1 MTAIAF
7 ALNCL
12 LAMLLLAAMMVGLR
26 LEKRLK
32 GLRDSHS
39 GFAKAAAELNAAIA
53 RAEGG
58 LGEMRAALKEAEET
72 LTERV
77 DEARV
82 AARKLEAAMQRV
94 PSLPQAVAAPEPIA
108 ARPVPAAGQ
117 APVSDE
123 DEVMEDLP
131 IRELLAKLR
140 GAISAEDRGEAQVL
154 SLHDRVD
161 PGPAVRS
168 RARIDDD
175 LFEADERAFRRAGL
189 GR

>member
-1 MTAIAF
+1 MTLFAF

-12 LAMLLLAAMMVGLR
+12 LALLLLAAMMVGLR

-32 GLRDSHS
+32 GMRDSHE
-39 GFAKAAAELNAAIA
+39 GFARAAADLNLAIA

-58 LGEMRAALKEAEET
+58 LAEMRAALRDAEET

-77 DEARV
+77 DEAR
-82 AARKLEAAMQRV
+82 AAAKKLEAAMQRAQ
-94 PSLPQAVAAPEPIA
+94 SLPASRLDAAVA
-108 ARPVPAAGQ
+108 PVADDVA
-117 APVSDE
+117 D
-123 DEVMEDLP
+123 EDLP

-140 GAISAEDRGEAQVL
+140 SAIPPEDRGEAPQDAGRVL
-154 SLHDRVD
+154 DMRQRVQ
-161 PGPAVRS
+161 PVAPARS
-168 RARIDDD
+168 RARIDDE